1 MSDRRWKPSVIPRS
15 RLGSEGPELT
25 RIGLGTWAIGG
36 PWRYGWG
43 PVDDEESI
51 AAIRYA
57 IDSGVNWVDTAPIY
71 GLGHAEETVGRAL
84 RDYEIGEDVLVF
96 TKCGRRSNADGSIVT
111 DLRPASIRSEC
122 ETSLRRLGVDRL
134 DLYQIHWPDVD
145 GGTPL
150 EESWDTMASLVVE
163 GKVRWLG
170 VSNFDVDQLDR
181 CEAIRHIDSLQPPLS
196 LLRRGAIGT
205 TIRWAAEHETGVIA
219 YSPMASGLLTGTFDR
234 ARIASLPPDDVR
246 VGKSEF
252 LEPELSR
259 NLALVERLREIAS
272 GLGLRVA
279 DLAIAWALAQEGVTG
294 AIVGARRPTQVEA
307 WLGSAGLSLSDG
319 TLREIEHAVS
329 ETGAGSNDPASLP
342 PGVLSAAPGANVH
355 ASNPVS

>member
-1 MSDRRWKPSVIPRS
+1 M
-15 RLGSEGPELT
+15 
-25 RIGLGTWAIGG
+25 
-36 PWRYGWG
+36 
-43 PVDDEESI
+43 
-51 AAIRYA
+51 
-57 IDSGVNWVDTAPIY
+57 
-71 GLGHAEETVGRAL
+71 
-84 RDYEIGEDVLVF
+84 
-96 TKCGRRSNADGSIVT
+96 T

-205 TIRWAAEHETGVIA
+205 TIRWAAEHGTGVIA

-294 AIVGARRPTQVEA
+294 AIVGARRPTQVEE
-307 WLGSAGLSLSDG
+307 WLGSAGLSLAADAL
-319 TLREIEHAVS
+319 TAIDEAVA
-329 ETGAGSNDPASLP
+329 ETGAGSDDVPALPAS
-342 PGVLSAAPGANVH
+342 
-355 ASNPVS
+355 ASSPARDEAVEL

>member
-1 MSDRRWKPSVIPRS
+1 
-15 RLGSEGPELT
+15 
-25 RIGLGTWAIGG
+25 
-36 PWRYGWG
+36 
-43 PVDDEESI
+43 
-51 AAIRYA
+51 
-57 IDSGVNWVDTAPIY
+57 
-71 GLGHAEETVGRAL
+71 
-84 RDYEIGEDVLVF
+84 
-96 TKCGRRSNADGSIVT
+96 
-111 DLRPASIRSEC
+111 
-122 ETSLRRLGVDRL
+122 
-134 DLYQIHWPDVD
+134 
-145 GGTPL
+145 
-150 EESWDTMASLVVE
+150 
-163 GKVRWLG
+163 
-170 VSNFDVDQLDR
+170 
-181 CEAIRHIDSLQPPLS
+181 
-196 LLRRGAIGT
+196 
-205 TIRWAAEHETGVIA
+205 
-219 YSPMASGLLTGTFDR
+219 MASGLLTGTFDR

-272 GLGLRVA
+272 GLGVGVA